1 MTQLTVADPRAAVE
15 NLIRSR
21 SEPSWHAELR
31 RRAMSSFLS
40 SPPPDRVTHLWRY
53 TDPAPFLSDEAAAQ
67 LRLPAE
73 TGGGAFAGKTGE
85 AVAPPSLFKDA
96 GGAVVWRHGRHGAGS
111 ISIAPE
117 LEALGVRVTDLG
129 AALKASPDLVRPL
142 LGSLVGPDVDAQGCG
157 KLEALNLALW
167 SQGTWIHV
175 PRNVRVPK
183 PIHLWLTAPA
193 GKEMLATRLLVLV
206 EEGAD
211 VTIIDECEG
220 GANGAVLNSAAE
232 IFAGQSSRV
241 RYVSVQRLDRTAA
254 YHAAERARVER
265 DAGMLTAIASLGG
278 GITKSD
284 FGSLLTGPGADVEL
298 FGFLLGEGKQHFD
311 HHTVHDHRAGKTR
324 SNLDFKVVL
333 KDRSR
338 SAYTGLI
345 RIEPGCPDSEAYQ
358 ENRNLLLNDGARA
371 ESIPE
376 LEILTDEVK
385 CTHGATMGTLD
396 AQHLFYLM
404 SRGIDRAEAIRLIVG
419 GFIEPTLSRLDEDL
433 SARLRRHVEE
443 SVKDLGS
450 PRGAA

>member
-1 MTQLTVADPRAAVE
+1 
-15 NLIRSR
+15 
-21 SEPSWHAELR
+21 
-31 RRAMSSFLS
+31 
-40 SPPPDRVTHLWRY
+40 
-53 TDPAPFLSDEAAAQ
+53 
-67 LRLPAE
+67 
-73 TGGGAFAGKTGE
+73 
-85 AVAPPSLFKDA
+85 
-96 GGAVVWRHGRHGAGS
+96 
-111 ISIAPE
+111 
-117 LEALGVRVTDLG
+117 
-129 AALKASPDLVRPL
+129 
-142 LGSLVGPDVDAQGCG
+142 
-157 KLEALNLALW
+157 
-167 SQGTWIHV
+167 
-175 PRNVRVPK
+175 
-183 PIHLWLTAPA
+183 
-193 GKEMLATRLLVLV
+193 
-206 EEGAD
+206 
-211 VTIIDECEG
+211 
-220 GANGAVLNSAAE
+220 
-232 IFAGQSSRV
+232 
-241 RYVSVQRLDRTAA
+241 
-254 YHAAERARVER
+254 
-265 DAGMLTAIASLGG
+265 
-278 GITKSD
+278 
-284 FGSLLTGPGADVEL
+284 
-298 FGFLLGEGKQHFD
+298 GFLLGEGKQHFD